1 MTVKIVG
8 DIVTVRGFGF
18 AGIDGIVVDNP
29 EHAKKTIAELLKQHD
44 IGLVLVA
51 QSVADQLAGEFDDYK
66 LRKEFPLVMNIPD
79 STGAGMEA
87 EDIQQ
92 LVQQALGIKV

>member
-18 AGIDGIVVDNP
+18 AGIEGVVV
-29 EHAKKTIAELLKQHD
+29 ESAEEAKKIISNFLVQPD

-51 QSVADQLAGEFDDYK
+51 QSIADKLGGEFDDYK
-66 LRKEFPLVMNIPD
+66 LRKDFPLIMNIPD

-92 LVQQALGIKV
+92 LVQQALGLKV

>member
-18 AGIDGIVVDNP
+18 AGIDGVVV
-29 EHAKKTIAELLKQHD
+29 ESAEQARKTISDFLSQRD
-44 IGLVLVA
+44 IGLILVA
-51 QSVADQLAGEFDDYK
+51 QSIADKLGGEFDDYK
-66 LRKEFPLVMNIPD
+66 LRKEFPLIMNIPD

-92 LVQQALGIKV
+92 LVQQALGLKV

>member
-18 AGIDGIVVDNP
+18 AGIDGVVVENADQ
-29 EHAKKTIAELLKQHD
+29 AKKTISNFLEKPD
-44 IGLVLVA
+44 VGLVRVA
-51 QSVADQLAGEFDDYK
+51 QSFSDQLGGEFDDYK
-66 LRKEFPLVMNIPD
+66 LRKQFPLVMNIPD

-92 LVQQALGIKV
+92 LVQQALGLKI

>member
-18 AGIDGIVVDNP
+18 AGIDGVVVKDA
-29 EHAKKTIAELLKQHD
+29 EQAKKTISEFLNHPD

-51 QSVADQLAGEFDDYK
+51 QSIADKLGGEFDDYK
-66 LRKEFPLVMNIPD
+66 LRKNFPLVMNIPD

-92 LVQQALGIKV
+92 LVQQALGLKV

>member
-18 AGIDGIVVDNP
+18 AGIDGIVVKNA
-29 EHAKKTIAELLKQHD
+29 EQAKKTISGFLDKPD

-51 QSVADQLAGEFDDYK
+51 QSIADKLGGEFDDYK
-66 LRKEFPLVMNIPD
+66 LRKHFPLVMNIPD

-92 LVQQALGIKV
+92 LVQQALGLKV

>member
-18 AGIDGIVVDNP
+18 AGIDGVVVENADEARKTISNFLANP
-29 EHAKKTIAELLKQHD
+29 E

-51 QSVADQLAGEFDDYK
+51 QSIADKLGGEFDDYK
-66 LRKEFPLVMNIPD
+66 LRKHFPLVMNIPD

-92 LVQQALGIKV
+92 LVQQALGLKI

>member
-18 AGIDGIVVDNP
+18 AGIDGVVAENAND
-29 EHAKKTIAELLKQHD
+29 AKNAISNFLKQPD
-44 IGLVLVA
+44 VGLILVA
-51 QSVADQLAGEFDDYK
+51 QSLADKLGGEFDDYK
-66 LRKEFPLVMNIPD
+66 LRKKFPLVMNIPD
-79 STGAGMEA
+79 STGAGMQA